1 MTKME
6 RANEMW
12 LAMNV
17 AERAAI
23 LGKVPSCGSLVK
35 RYRACVAYVM
45 ENLL

>member
-1 MTKME
+1 MTKTE

-12 LAMNV
+12 VNMNY

-23 LGKVPSCGSLVK
+23 LAHVPPCGSLVK
-35 RYRACVAYVM
+35 RYRACIAYVM